1 MIKNLIKLANSLDDR
16 GYRKEAD
23 DLDSI
28 IRRLAS
34 KDFEDYDELFDIL
47 KDEKPTLTHTGRPI
61 EEPEPA
67 EVEESSYSMRGFPDD
82 DSQFQDYEDEDE
94 IAERLEEEMKSFI
107 KREIV
112 DNPEVLGQEGYRL
125 FDIASDP
132 EDLKVFSEEVLPEKL
147 AIEFKNFLSP
157 EDALM
162 YGSKKTNQIVLA
174 FDSVGKSLDEYYEAR
189 EKEGGDSDLVYIIDV
204 TASYL
209 RQYLEE

>member
-61 EEPEPA
+61 EEAAPLLELDPI

-82 DSQFQDYEDEDE
+82 ESQFQDYEDEDE
-94 IAERLEEEMKSFI
+94 IAERLDEQMASFI

-112 DNPEVLGQEGYRL
+112 SNPKVFGGDFEL
-125 FDIASDP
+125 FDLDREELREFSNEVIPDLLSD
-132 EDLKVFSEEVLPEKL
+132 EFGLDGMFSGDEKTH
-147 AIEFKNFLSP
+147 K
-157 EDALM
+157 
-162 YGSKKTNQIVLA
+162 IVKS
-174 FDSVGKSLDEYYEAR
+174 FNSVGKSLEEYIQAQ
-189 EKEGGDSDLVYIIDV
+189 KERGRDDDLVYTID
-204 TASYL
+204 AISYYL
-209 RQYLEE
+209 REYLEE